1 MQTVCPQNH
10 RFVVLLLGW
19 KLAGIVCPDNNKVL
33 TVAVAITRRF
43 LVQHFSLVEDPAT
56 SNGRRLSSNLQ
67 MMSCKKP
74 QYSPISFF
82 FKPESPPAGHYK
94 ELQGYIHLLFTVSGS
109 HSIIIKVCV
118 YFSYLSFFFFNDI
131 VCQCYDCSNLFMW
144 SVDSLKAGSTVS
156 MTSRCCLHLAAT
168 SVVSTG
174 N

>member
-10 RFVVLLLGW
+10 QFVVLLLGW

-56 SNGRRLSSNLQ
+56 SK

-82 FKPESPPAGHYK
+82 LKPESPPAGHYK

-109 HSIIIKVCV
+109 HSR
-118 YFSYLSFFFFNDI
+118 
-131 VCQCYDCSNLFMW
+131 
-144 SVDSLKAGSTVS
+144 G
-156 MTSRCCLHLAAT
+156 
-168 SVVSTG
+168 
-174 N
+174 